1 MGKSKTPQAFLAM
14 NYLKKRINNTLSY
27 SWIVK
32 EKYFN
37 LFNLYFVYLFIYFQI
52 PALKS
57 VAFIFGSGP

>member
-37 LFNLYFVYLFIYFQI
+37 LFNLYFIYLFIYFQI

-57 VAFIFGSGP
+57 VAFYFGS